1 MIFIGIVFAVL
12 VIYSMILFCVTSS
25 FSLFDFSLIILLSDN
40 FECGFYPILMS
51 MLKYKLNYWILTIY
65 FMIFEQELILVLL
78 LTFCIKT
85 FNENIILCFLLG
97 LLFLDLLFNSA
108 FNWIRSSNLSIHMEY
123 LFLLFWWRYFINC
136 INRSWIGLIWPPH
149 RIALIEFFFCDCY
162 RIWFRN

>member
-1 MIFIGIVFAVL
+1 
-12 VIYSMILFCVTSS
+12 MILFCVTSS

-65 FMIFEQELILVLL
+65 FIIFEQELILVLL

-97 LLFLDLLFNSA
+97 LLFLDLLFNSLIY
-108 FNWIRSSNLSIHMEY
+108 FLIPHSIGLGPQIYRFTWNIFFYFSDGDTLSIV
-123 LFLLFWWRYFINC
+123 L
-136 INRSWIGLIWPPH
+136 IGAELG
-149 RIALIEFFFCDCY
+149 
-162 RIWFRN
+162 